1 MIANYKSAV
10 AENIK
15 KIIAEKCFSKSK
27 KKKKAGYDLKIFSNM
42 INGRKV
48 IKDTDVAR
56 IANALDVEPND
67 LYGIKTDK
75 VS

>member
-1 MIANYKSAV
+1 MITNYKSIV

-15 KIIAEKCFSKSK
+15 NIIAEKCFSKSAIA
-27 KKKKAGYDLKIFSNM
+27 KKAGYDIKIFSNM
-42 INGRKV
+42 LNGRKV

-67 LYGIKTDK
+67 LYGITTDK